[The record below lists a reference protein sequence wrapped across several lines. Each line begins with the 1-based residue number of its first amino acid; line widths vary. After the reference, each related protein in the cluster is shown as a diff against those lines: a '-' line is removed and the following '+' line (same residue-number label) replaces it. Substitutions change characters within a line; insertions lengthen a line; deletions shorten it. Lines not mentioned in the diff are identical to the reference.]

1 MFSIKSHTTF
11 YSINGTETNLPCGAE
26 GLLPGDGV
34 WASALTHAIGLKEGD
49 VQAHEILK
57 GLLGNWSCPCKTGL
71 AAVEAQG
78 QTHLSENQLVGNRE
92 TPRHHIIPGIN
103 GPNKTKLGD

>member
-1 MFSIKSHTTF
+1 M
-11 YSINGTETNLPCGAE
+11 
-26 GLLPGDGV
+26 
-34 WASALTHAIGLKEGD
+34 WASALTHAIGLEEGN

-57 GLLGNWSCPCKTGL
+57 GLLGNGSSPCKTGL

-78 QTHLSENQLVGNRE
+78 QTHLFENQGAGKSE

-103 GPNKTKLGD
+103 REKETKLGD